1 MLVSRA
7 VVAFLVVVALAA
19 CVRNPM
25 PVAPTGSA
33 DGDSA
38 FALPA
43 GAPGAF
49 ARVVPEGSSG
59 EIESPR
65 WASYRAASRTVGG
78 VEGAG
83 TTLPREWRGLRV
95 AEPARCAA
103 FEPADYVASGLAVPR
118 LRAERGRFREPLG
131 CSLFAGAGDPA
142 VHMGRVVPTEAA
154 HDAGLC
160 VRPDARAAFAVDPDN
175 RLYLPAIVAAARDRA
190 LARGDGEW
198 LPSRNLCWYVGTQLR
213 VRRRYGLS
221 VSSWEARLFEAV
233 LSGCSA
239 VAPAPRCDVRRGG
252 VW

>member
-1 MLVSRA
+1 MVAPRA
-7 VVAFLVVVALAA
+7 VFAFLVAVVLAA
-19 CVRNPM
+19 CVRNPV
-25 PVAPTGSA
+25 PVAPTASA
-33 DGDSA
+33 DGDPV
-38 FALPA
+38 FVVPA
-43 GAPGAF
+43 GALGAS
-49 ARVVPEGSSG
+49 ARVAPEGSFG
-59 EIESPR
+59 DIASPR
-65 WASYRAASRTVGG
+65 WESYRAASRTVGG
-78 VEGAG
+78 VERAGA
-83 TTLPREWRGLRV
+83 TLPREWRGLRV
-95 AEPARCAA
+95 AEPARCAV
-103 FEPADYVASGLAVPR
+103 FEPADYAGGGLAVPR

-142 VHMGRVVPTEAA
+142 AHASRVVSAEAA

-160 VRPDARAAFAVDPDN
+160 ARPDARAAFAADPDN

-233 LSGCSA
+233 LSGCPA
-239 VAPAPRCDVRRGG
+239 RGPAPRCDVRRGG